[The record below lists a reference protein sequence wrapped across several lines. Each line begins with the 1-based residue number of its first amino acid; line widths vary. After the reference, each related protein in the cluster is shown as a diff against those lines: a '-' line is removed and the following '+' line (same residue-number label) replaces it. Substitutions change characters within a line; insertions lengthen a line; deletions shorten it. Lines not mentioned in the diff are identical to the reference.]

1 MELRK
6 QNNLGSGS
14 MSSSIKKKDSL
25 PNSLQNTA
33 LKLKTEEPQSQQS
46 SIATP
51 SSNELPIER

>member
-1 MELRK
+1 
-6 QNNLGSGS
+6 

>member
-33 LKLKTEEPQSQQS
+33 LKLKTEEPQSQQA